1 MELSELFVS
10 LGIAL
15 GLGLLVGF
23 QREKTKRELAGLR
36 TFPLIT
42 IWGGLA
48 GYLSLE
54 LGGWVLAASIVA
66 LAALIVVGNLHLLEK
81 KSSDGGLTTE
91 VAMLV
96 MFLVGA
102 WLVLG
107 PREVAV
113 AVGGGVAVLLQAKET
128 LQGLTERLDQDDLT
142 AIMRFALIALV
153 ILPILPNEP
162 FGPFDV
168 LNLRA
173 IWLLVVLIVGI
184 SLGGYIVYRFFG
196 PRAGVLLGGLL
207 GGVISSTA
215 TTVSYARRSRHHPD
229 GARLA
234 AVIVLIANSV
244 VMIRVLVEI
253 WLVGRSLFPA
263 AVGPVGLLLLVQT
276 AISLVFWWR
285 VRHQDPDLPEQEN
298 PAELKPAILFAA
310 LYAVVLVA
318 VAAAR
323 TWFGDRG
330 MYVVALISGLTDVDA
345 ITLSTA
351 KLAETGGLETPIAWR
366 LIVVATLSN
375 LAFKTAVVAT
385 IGSRRML
392 GIIAFGAVVTAATG
406 IAILLL
412 WPG

>member
-23 QREKTKRELAGLR
+23 QREKTQRELAGLR

-42 IWGGLA
+42 IWGGMA
-48 GYLSLE
+48 GYLSIE
-54 LGGWVLAASIVA
+54 LGGWVLAASTVA
-66 LAALIVVGNLHLLEK
+66 LAALIVVGNLHLIEQK
-81 KSSDGGLTTE
+81 TSDGGLTTE

-96 MFLVGA
+96 MFFVGA

-113 AVGGGVAVLLQAKET
+113 AVGGGVAVLLQAKEA
-128 LQGLTERLDQDDLT
+128 LQRLTERLDRDDLT

-153 ILPILPNEP
+153 ILPILPDEP
-162 FGPFDV
+162 FGPFQV

-196 PRAGVLLGGLL
+196 SKAGVLLGGLL

-215 TTVSYARRSRHHPD
+215 TTVSYARRSRQHPD

-253 WLVGRSLFPA
+253 WLVGRSIFPA
-263 AVGPVGLLLLVQT
+263 AVGPIGLLLLVQT
-276 AISLVFWWR
+276 AISLIFWWR
-285 VRHQDPDLPEQEN
+285 VRHQDPDLPEQDN
-298 PAELKPAILFAA
+298 PAELKPALLFAA
-310 LYAVVLVA
+310 LYAVVLVG

-351 KLAETGGLETPIAWR
+351 KLAEIGGIETPTAWR
-366 LIVVATLSN
+366 VIVVATLAN
-375 LAFKTAVVAT
+375 LAFKTAVVAS

-392 GIIAFGAVVTAATG
+392 GIIAIGAVITAASG

>member
-1 MELSELFVS
+1 MELSELFIS

-48 GYLSLE
+48 GYLSIG

-66 LAALIVVGNLHLLEK
+66 LATLIVVGNLHLIEQK
-81 KSSDGGLTTE
+81 TFDAGLTTE

-113 AVGGGVAVLLQAKET
+113 AIGGGVAVLLQAKDA
-128 LQGLTERLDQDDLT
+128 LHGLTERLDRDDLT

-153 ILPILPNEP
+153 ILPILPDEP
-162 FGPFDV
+162 FGPYDV

-196 PRAGVLLGGLL
+196 SKAGVLLGGLL

-215 TTVSYARRSRHHPD
+215 TTVSYARRSRQHPE

-234 AVIVLIANSV
+234 AVVVLIANSV

-263 AVGPVGLLLLVQT
+263 AAGPIGLLLLVQT
-276 AISLVFWWR
+276 AISLLFWWR
-285 VRHQDPDLPEQEN
+285 VRHQDADLPEQEN
-298 PAELKPAILFAA
+298 PAELKPALLFAA
-310 LYAVVLVA
+310 LYAVVLVG

-392 GIIAFGAVVTAATG
+392 GIIAFGALITAATG

>member
-1 MELSELFVS
+1 MELSEFFVS

-23 QREKTKRELAGLR
+23 QREKTQRELAGLR

-42 IWGGLA
+42 IWGGMA
-48 GYLSLE
+48 GYLSIE
-54 LGGWVLAASIVA
+54 LGGWVLAASTVA
-66 LAALIVVGNLHLLEK
+66 LAALIVVGNLHLIEQK
-81 KSSDGGLTTE
+81 TSDGGLTTE

-96 MFLVGA
+96 MFFVGA

-113 AVGGGVAVLLQAKET
+113 AVGGGVAVLLQAKEA
-128 LQGLTERLDQDDLT
+128 LQRLTERLDRDDLT

-153 ILPILPNEP
+153 ILPILPDEP
-162 FGPFDV
+162 FGPFQV

-196 PRAGVLLGGLL
+196 SKAGVLLGGLL

-215 TTVSYARRSRHHPD
+215 TTVSYARRSRQHPD

-253 WLVGRSLFPA
+253 WLVGRSIFPA
-263 AVGPVGLLLLVQT
+263 AVGPIGLLLLVQT
-276 AISLVFWWR
+276 AISLIFWWR
-285 VRHQDPDLPEQEN
+285 VRHQDPDLPEQDN
-298 PAELKPAILFAA
+298 PAELKPALLFAA
-310 LYAVVLVA
+310 LYAVVLVG

-351 KLAETGGLETPIAWR
+351 KLAEIGGIETPTAWR
-366 LIVVATLSN
+366 VIVVATLAN
-375 LAFKTAVVAT
+375 LAFKTAVVAS

-392 GIIAFGAVVTAATG
+392 GIIAIGAVITAASG

>member
-1 MELSELFVS
+1 MVLSELFIS

-36 TFPLIT
+36 TFPMIT

-54 LGGWVLAASIVA
+54 LGGWILAASTVA
-66 LAALIVVGNLHLLEK
+66 LAALIVVGNLHLIEQ

-113 AVGGGVAVLLQAKET
+113 AVGGGVAVLLQAKEA
-128 LQGLTERLDQDDLT
+128 LGRLTERLDRDDLT

-153 ILPILPNEP
+153 ILPILPDET
-162 FGPFDV
+162 FGPFEV
-168 LNLRA
+168 LNLQA

-196 PRAGVLLGGLL
+196 ARAGVLLGGLL

-215 TTVSYARRSRHHPD
+215 TTVSYARRSRQHPD

-244 VMIRVLVEI
+244 VMVRVLVEV
-253 WLVGRSLFPA
+253 WVVGRRLFPA
-263 AVGPVGLLLLVQT
+263 AAGPVGLLLLVQT
-276 AISLVFWWR
+276 AVALLFWWR

-298 PAELKPAILFAA
+298 PAELKPALLFAA
-310 LYAVVLVA
+310 LYAVVLVG

-323 TWFGDRG
+323 TWFDDRG

-351 KLAETGGLETPIAWR
+351 RLAETGSLETPIAWR
-366 LIVVATLSN
+366 IIVVATLSN
-375 LAFKTAVVAT
+375 LAFKTAVVAS

-392 GIIAFGAVVTAATG
+392 GIIAFGAVITAASG

>member
-23 QREKTKRELAGLR
+23 QREKTQRELAGLR

-42 IWGGLA
+42 IWGGMA
-48 GYLSLE
+48 GYLSIE
-54 LGGWVLAASIVA
+54 LGGWVLAASTAA
-66 LAALIVVGNLHLLEK
+66 LAALIVVGNLHLIEQK
-81 KSSDGGLTTE
+81 TSDGGLTTE

-96 MFLVGA
+96 MFFVGA

-113 AVGGGVAVLLQAKET
+113 AVGGGVAVLLQAKEA
-128 LQGLTERLDQDDLT
+128 LQRLTERLDRDDLT

-153 ILPILPNEP
+153 ILPILPDEP
-162 FGPFDV
+162 FGPFQV

-196 PRAGVLLGGLL
+196 SKAGVLLGGLL

-215 TTVSYARRSRHHPD
+215 TTVSYARRSRQHPD

-253 WLVGRSLFPA
+253 WLVGRSIFPA
-263 AVGPVGLLLLVQT
+263 AVGPIGLLLLVQT
-276 AISLVFWWR
+276 AISLIFWWR
-285 VRHQDPDLPEQEN
+285 VRHQDPDLPEQDN
-298 PAELKPAILFAA
+298 PAELKPALLFAA
-310 LYAVVLVA
+310 LYAVVLVG

-351 KLAETGGLETPIAWR
+351 KLAEIGGIETPTAWR
-366 LIVVATLSN
+366 VIVVATLAN
-375 LAFKTAVVAT
+375 LAFKTAVVAS

-392 GIIAFGAVVTAATG
+392 GIIAIGAVITAASG

>member
-1 MELSELFVS
+1 MELSELFIS

-42 IWGGLA
+42 IWGALA
-48 GYLSLE
+48 GYLSIT
-54 LGGWVLAASIVA
+54 LGGWILGASILA
-66 LAALIVVGNLHLLEK
+66 LAALIVVGNLHLIEK
-81 KSSDGGLTTE
+81 KVSDGGLTTE

-128 LQGLTERLDQDDLT
+128 LQGLTERLDRDDLT

-153 ILPILPNEP
+153 ILPILPDEP
-162 FGPFDV
+162 FGPFNV
-168 LNLRA
+168 LNLHE

-196 PRAGVLLGGLL
+196 AKVGVLLGGLL
-207 GGVISSTA
+207 GGIISSTA
-215 TTVSYARRSRHHPD
+215 TTVSYARRSRHNPD
-229 GARLA
+229 GAKLA

-244 VMIRVLVEI
+244 VMVRVMIEI
-253 WLVGRSLFPA
+253 WFVGRSLFSIA
-263 AVGPVGLLLLVQT
+263 AGPVLILLLVQA
-276 AISLVFWWR
+276 AIALLFWWR
-285 VRHQDPDLPEQEN
+285 IRHHDPELPDQDN
-298 PAELKPAILFAA
+298 PAELKPALLFAA
-310 LYAVVLVA
+310 LYAVVLVG
-318 VAAAR
+318 VAAAQ

-330 MYVVALISGLTDVDA
+330 MYVVSLISGLTDVDA

-351 KLAETGGLETPIAWR
+351 RLAEIGEIEAPTAWR

-375 LAFKTAVVAT
+375 LAFKTAVVAG

-392 GIIAFGAVVTAATG
+392 SIVGLAAAITAASGVT
-406 IAILLL
+406 ILLF